1 MDKLF
6 DLGNR
11 YARASTWKD
20 LALVKLCPFSMGLA
34 AGTQIP
40 EKHKK
45 KAIKT
50 AACVFVATYIPLMAK
65 VLRRAFRR
73 A

>member
-1 MDKLF
+1 MYKL
-6 DLGNR
+6 
-11 YARASTWKD
+11 
-20 LALVKLCPFSMGLA
+20 LVKFCLFSMGLA

-50 AACVFVATYIPLMAK
+50 AACVFAATYIPLMTK
-65 VLRRAFRR
+65 VFRLAFRR